1 MKFASFVKYWCLA
14 WMAASIGAAA
24 GCVVWK
30 DYLSAIFYVISCAI
44 NHFCYRSMV
53 EPSYTEKMK
62 KCRICKCKA
71 ACCYNIVLPAGLLE
85 QFADKVVNKVIATSP
100 MPYNPEFPPSVAVET
115 SEKIADN
122 KCPFLRADYKCNIY
136 EHRPLIC
143 RKFGDC
149 SHPMLICRYMK

>member
-1 MKFASFVKYWCLA
+1 MKRLTFNPTT
-14 WMAASIGAAA
+14 
-24 GCVVWK
+24 
-30 DYLSAIFYVISCAI
+30 D
-44 NHFCYRSMV
+44 
-53 EPSYTEKMK
+53 KMK
-62 KCRICKCKA
+62 KCRTYKCKA
-71 ACCYNIVLPAGLLE
+71 ACCYNIALPIGLLE

-100 MPYNPEFPPSVAVET
+100 MPVNPEFPPSVAVET

>member
-1 MKFASFVKYWCLA
+1 
-14 WMAASIGAAA
+14 
-24 GCVVWK
+24 
-30 DYLSAIFYVISCAI
+30 
-44 NHFCYRSMV
+44 
-53 EPSYTEKMK
+53 MK
-62 KCRICKCKA
+62 KCRTYKCKV
-71 ACCYNIVLPAGLLE
+71 ACCYNIALPVGLLE

-100 MPYNPEFPPSVAVET
+100 MPCNPEFPTSVAVET
-115 SEKIADN
+115 SDRIADN